1 MCAEV
6 TCKQCSRPSWKGC
19 GCTWS
24 RCWATSPRKTGASA
38 VLARRP
44 RDDAGSDDDHVFE
57 GEVGVCAGR
66 SWRCDLGHATMR
78 GTLPGSVLH
87 LTEGMKVNS
96 QQWDERYSGDE
107 LVWTSTPNQLLVA
120 EVVGLP
126 AGRAVDLSCGEGRKL
141 DLARRAGLGGDR
153 SGLLSGRS
161 GEGQAV
167 R

>member
-1 MCAEV
+1 VQQSHA
-6 TCKQCSRPSWKGC
+6 SSAADRPGR
-19 GCTWS
+19 GAACTWS
-24 RCWATSPRKTGASA
+24 RCWGTSPRQTVASA
-38 VLARRP
+38 APERRR
-44 RDDAGSDDDHVFE
+44 RDGAGSVDEHEFE
-57 GEVGVCAGR
+57 GTVGVSAGKCSRWDLGLAALCAG
-66 SWRCDLGHATMR
+66 
-78 GTLPGSVLH
+78 GSLR
-87 LTEGMKVNS
+87 LLRTTEGATVNR
-96 QQWDERYSGDE
+96 QQWDEHYSGDE
-107 LVWTSTPNQLLVA
+107 LVWTSTPSQFLVA